1 MGAAAAPAPDWPPF
15 GLSAGASCSPVTCLA
30 PASPPFLLQGDW
42 MCGGTLQRHW
52 SPAAHPTASDLVRQV
67 CWGPACHWAATGAV
81 RQAEG
86 RTSEAGAA
94 AAPLIALCTEGG
106 RRMRR
111 QVRAAAYRRARRER
125 KGRALT
131 GREEPRAAAQPGRTR
146 AASRAGQVG
155 EGAALAEGELVM
167 PLRPHM
173 GTWRSLA
180 VWRARD
186 LLRLP
191 PDALPARGPAV
202 LPASACGP
210 HACGAIGSNGPNVY
224 LYMSSECFSAPRNG
238 RSKACFSQ
246 LGLLRQR
253 VCQASKH
260 SWHSCHMLVTYV

>member
-1 MGAAAAPAPDWPPF
+1 VALVQAGQRVRRGPSSARLWSACGRKKQHKASRCSLVVHSGGLGSPSLYTVVASAVSVGQGAMCQISAACAWTERTAIALLSTSYSSTCSCACCKTCQCAP
-15 GLSAGASCSPVTCLA
+15 
-30 PASPPFLLQGDW
+30 
-42 MCGGTLQRHW
+42 LQRGN
-52 SPAAHPTASDLVRQV
+52 STK
-67 CWGPACHWAATGAV
+67 C
-81 RQAEG
+81 
-86 RTSEAGAA
+86 
-94 AAPLIALCTEGG
+94 
-106 RRMRR
+106 
-111 QVRAAAYRRARRER
+111 ER

-131 GREEPRAAAQPGRTR
+131 GRAEPPSAAWPRRTR
-146 AASRAGQVG
+146 ARLRAGQVG

-191 PDALPARGPAV
+191 PDALPSRGPAV